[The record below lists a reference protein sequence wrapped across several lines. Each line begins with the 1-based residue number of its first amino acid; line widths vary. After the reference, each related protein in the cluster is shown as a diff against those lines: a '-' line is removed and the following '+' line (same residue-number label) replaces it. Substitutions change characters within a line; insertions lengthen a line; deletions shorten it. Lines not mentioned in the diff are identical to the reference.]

1 MELRLMTAFSKM
13 MSNPLRRAEIL
24 TAYLF
29 LSPTL
34 LGFVVFIVGPVIAAV
49 VLSTYKWNLIN
60 PAQFVGMDNY
70 QQLVG
75 DNRLGGIYLT
85 TFKIA
90 VATVSLKL
98 TLGVIIAVLLD
109 AKIHNWLR
117 TFFRLSFFFPFVVS
131 ATAVALIWSFL
142 LNKDLGMVNWFL
154 GLVGIDRIP
163 WLNSSTWSP
172 LAVIITDVWK
182 DLGFY
187 VVVCVGGLQ
196 AISSDLYEA
205 AEVDGSNRRQ
215 RFFYIT
221 LPLLS
226 PTILFL
232 TIIGLIGAVQI
243 FAQPFVLTRG
253 GPGDATRTVVM
264 YIYEQGFHFF
274 NMGYAATIALSLFIV
289 LFGLTL
295 LQFLFSR
302 KWVFYQ

>member
-1 MELRLMTAFSKM
+1 MTALART
-13 MSNPLRRAEIL
+13 MSNPLRRAEVL

-34 LGFVVFIVGPVIAAV
+34 IGFVVFIVGPVIAAV
-49 VLSTYKWNLIN
+49 VLSTYNWNMIN
-60 PAQFVGMDNY
+60 PAEPAGLNNY
-70 QQLVG
+70 KQLLS
-75 DNRLGGIYLT
+75 DPRLGSIYLT

-90 VATVSLKL
+90 VSTVLLKL
-98 TLGVIIAVLLD
+98 FLGLIIAVLLD
-109 AKIHNWLR
+109 TKIHNWLR

-154 GLVGIDRIP
+154 GLVGIQRIP

-172 LAVIITDVWK
+172 LAIIITDVWK

-187 VVVCVGGLQ
+187 VVVFVGGLQ
-196 AISSDLYEA
+196 TISGDLYEA
-205 AEVDGSNRRQ
+205 AEVDGSNRFQ

-221 LPLLS
+221 LPLLT

-232 TIIGLIGAVQI
+232 SVIGLINAVQI
-243 FAQPFVLTRG
+243 FAQPWVLTMG

-264 YIYEQGFHFF
+264 YIFEQGFRFF
-274 NMGYAATIALSLFIV
+274 NMGYASTVALSLFVV
-289 LFGLTL
+289 LFGLTI
-295 LQFLFSR
+295 LQFAFSR
-302 KWVFYQ
+302 RWVFYQ

>member
-1 MELRLMTAFSKM
+1 MTALART
-13 MSNPLRRAEIL
+13 MSNPLRRAEVL

-34 LGFVVFIVGPVIAAV
+34 IGFVVFIVGPVIAAV
-49 VLSTYKWNLIN
+49 VLSTYNWNMIN
-60 PAQFVGMDNY
+60 PAEPAGLNNY
-70 QQLVG
+70 KQLLS
-75 DNRLGGIYLT
+75 DPRLGSIYLT

-90 VATVSLKL
+90 VSTVLLKL
-98 TLGVIIAVLLD
+98 FLGLIIAVLLD
-109 AKIHNWLR
+109 TKIHNWLR

-154 GLVGIDRIP
+154 GLVGIQRVP

-172 LAVIITDVWK
+172 LAIIITDVWK

-187 VVVCVGGLQ
+187 VVVFVGGLQ
-196 AISSDLYEA
+196 TISGDLYEA
-205 AEVDGSNRRQ
+205 AEVDGSNRFQ

-221 LPLLS
+221 LPLLT

-232 TIIGLIGAVQI
+232 SVIGLINAVQI
-243 FAQPFVLTRG
+243 FAQPWVLTMG

-264 YIYEQGFHFF
+264 YIFEQGFRFF
-274 NMGYAATIALSLFIV
+274 NMGYASTVALSLFVV
-289 LFGLTL
+289 LFGLTI
-295 LQFLFSR
+295 LQFAFSR
-302 KWVFYQ
+302 RWVFYQ

>member
-1 MELRLMTAFSKM
+1 MTGFSKTW
-13 MSNPLRRAEIL
+13 SNPVRRTEIL

-49 VLSTYKWNLIN
+49 VLSTYNWNLIN
-60 PAQFVGMDNY
+60 PAEPAGLSNY
-70 QQLVG
+70 QKLLADPRIG
-75 DNRLGGIYLT
+75 TIYLN

-90 VATVSLKL
+90 VATVLLKL
-98 TLGVIIAVLLD
+98 VVGILIAVMLD

-163 WLNSSTWSP
+163 WLNSSAWSP
-172 LAVIITDVWK
+172 VAVILTDVWK

-187 VVVCVGGLQ
+187 IVVFVGGLQ
-196 AISSDLYEA
+196 TIPHDLYEA
-205 AEVDGSNRRQ
+205 AEVDGSNRVQ
-215 RFFYIT
+215 RFLYIT

-232 TIIGLIGAVQI
+232 SVIGLIGAVQI
-243 FAQPFVLTRG
+243 FAQPYVLTRG

-264 YIYEQGFHFF
+264 YIYEQGFRFF
-274 NMGYAATIALSLFIV
+274 EMGYASTIALSLFVV

-295 LQFLFSR
+295 LQFLISR
-302 KWVFYQ
+302 RWVFYQ

>member
-1 MELRLMTAFSKM
+1 MTASSVVKTLLT
-13 MSNPLRRAEIL
+13 NPVRRAEIL

-34 LGFVVFIVGPVIAAV
+34 LGFVAFIVGPVIAAI
-49 VLSTYKWNLIN
+49 VLSTLNWNLIN
-60 PAQFVGMDNY
+60 PAEPVGIANY
-70 QQLVG
+70 QQLVT
-75 DNRLGGIYLT
+75 DPRLGSVYVT

-90 VATVSLKL
+90 VATVLLKL
-98 TLGVIIAVLLD
+98 TLGMFIAVLLD
-109 AKIHNWLR
+109 AKIHHWLR

-172 LAVIITDVWK
+172 IAIIITDVWK

-187 VVVCVGGLQ
+187 VVVFIGGLQ
-196 AISSDLYEA
+196 TIPGDLYEA
-205 AEVDGSNRRQ
+205 AEVDGSNRVQ
-215 RFFYIT
+215 RFRHIT
-221 LPLLS
+221 LPLLT
-226 PTILFL
+226 PTTLFL
-232 TIIGLIGAVQI
+232 SVIGLIGAVQI

-264 YIYEQGFHFF
+264 YIYEQGFRFF
-274 NMGYAATIALSLFIV
+274 NMGYASTIALSLFVV

-302 KWVFYQ
+302 RWVFYQ

>member
-1 MELRLMTAFSKM
+1 MTAFANLKAT
-13 MSNPLRRAEIL
+13 MSNPVRRAEIL

-34 LGFVVFIVGPVIAAV
+34 LGFVLFIVGPVIAAV
-49 VLSTYKWNLIN
+49 VLSTLNWY
-60 PAQFVGMDNY
+60 V
-70 QQLVG
+70 
-75 DNRLGGIYLT
+75 T

-90 VATVSLKL
+90 VATVALKL
-98 TLGVIIAVLLD
+98 TLGILIAVLLD
-109 AKIHNWLR
+109 AKIHKWLR

-172 LAVIITDVWK
+172 IAVIITDVWK

-187 VVVCVGGLQ
+187 VVVFIGGLQ
-196 AISSDLYEA
+196 TIPSDLYEA
-205 AEVDGSNRRQ
+205 AEVDGSSRVQSFRH
-215 RFFYIT
+215 IT
-221 LPLLS
+221 LPLLT

-232 TIIGLIGAVQI
+232 SVIGLIGAVQI
-243 FAQPFVLTRG
+243 FAQPYVLTRG

-264 YIYEQGFHFF
+264 YIYEQGFRFF

-302 KWVFYQ
+302 RWVFYQ

>member
-1 MELRLMTAFSKM
+1 MTAFSKM

-49 VLSTYKWNLIN
+49 ALSTYSWNLIT
-60 PAQFVGMDNY
+60 PAEPAGLDNY
-70 QQLVG
+70 KQLIS
-75 DNRLGGIYLT
+75 DPRLGSIYLT

-90 VATVSLKL
+90 VSTVALKL
-98 TLGVIIAVLLD
+98 IFGIIIAVLLD

-142 LNKDLGMVNWFL
+142 LNKDLGLVNWFL
-154 GLVGIDRIP
+154 GLVGVDRIP
-163 WLNSSTWSP
+163 WLNSSAWSP
-172 LAVIITDVWK
+172 IAVIITDVWK

-187 VVVCVGGLQ
+187 VVVFVGGLQ
-196 AISSDLYEA
+196 TIPSDLYEA
-205 AEVDGSNRRQ
+205 AQVDGSNRLQ

-232 TIIGLIGAVQI
+232 SVIGLIGAVQI
-243 FAQPFVLTRG
+243 FAQPYVLTQG

-264 YIYEQGFHFF
+264 YIYEQGFRFF
-274 NMGYAATIALSLFIV
+274 NMGYASTVALSLFVV
-289 LFGLTL
+289 LFFLTL
-295 LQFLFSR
+295 FQFLFSR
-302 KWVFYQ
+302 RWVFYQ

>member
-1 MELRLMTAFSKM
+1 MTTYSKRK
-13 MSNPLRRAEIL
+13 SNPLRRAETL

-60 PAQFVGMDNY
+60 PAEFAGAANY
-70 QQLVG
+70 QQLAG
-75 DNRLGGIYLT
+75 DLRLGSIYLT

-90 VATVSLKL
+90 VSTVLLKL
-98 TLGVIIAVLLD
+98 TLGVIIAVMLD

-142 LNKDLGMVNWFL
+142 LNKDLGIVNWFL
-154 GLVGIDRIP
+154 GLVGISRIP
-163 WLNSSTWSP
+163 WLNSSAWSP

-205 AEVDGSNRRQ
+205 AEVDGSNRIQ

-232 TIIGLIGAVQI
+232 SIIGLIGAVQI

-289 LFGLTL
+289 LFGLTV

-302 KWVFYQ
+302 RWVFYQ